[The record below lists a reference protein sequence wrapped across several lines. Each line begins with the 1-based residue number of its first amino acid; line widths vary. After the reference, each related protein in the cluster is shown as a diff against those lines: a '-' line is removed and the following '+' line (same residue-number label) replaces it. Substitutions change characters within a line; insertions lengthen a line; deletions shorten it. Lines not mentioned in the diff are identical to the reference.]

1 MQFFILIYLE
11 IYSEVD
17 NLMSISVCICLNID
31 DEQTEYAMSE
41 ILRFIT
47 GLRVRLILSDEES
60 KSLEELLFENG

>member
-1 MQFFILIYLE
+1 MPQTLYSTVEKFVFSILHML
-11 IYSEVD
+11 
-17 NLMSISVCICLNID
+17 ISID

-47 GLRVRLILSDEES
+47 GLRVRMILSDEES